1 MWLEFGKKLM
11 FFNIINDIFEKLA
24 KPQVFSSVFLC
35 LAFSLNSGICQCYC
49 LSAVVVS

>member
-1 MWLEFGKKLM
+1 VGFHVGGIWQKKLM

-35 LAFSLNSGICQCYC
+35 LVSVIVCRQL
-49 LSAVVVS
+49 LSAE